1 MRGETLL
8 TVIGQMTLMNYIK
21 TGWIFRLAL
30 AGMMNNYQKAGIM
43 LNNSSLN
50 FSIKQVI
57 VLLCLSILTACS
69 VGKDLQQTPATSAT
83 FTSTQPSAMP
93 PTGVLA
99 LTPRLFTPAVPNSP
113 PSSTLTPRTTAS
125 PSPSFTPLPSLT
137 PSPDPN
143 ARIGV
148 VIQLFNEIV
157 LGLGDSVEVLGQ
169 DLNFLYRFKSMDYSL
184 VSFSPDGCFLR
195 AVDYVNEEGKFIFR
209 ELDLHGA
216 ELNNQTVRLRKPED
230 GTHIYQYVLS
240 PDGSW
245 LAYKAVGDFGYGAAS
260 AKVQD
265 VRLVNVDPDVPQA
278 PIQLTKRGGAGS
290 PFLRWSPD
298 SRYIA
303 FSDTDAAGINQL
315 YLYEPVQEKE
325 YQLTQFDQT
334 MSEHEFQ
341 ILSWSPDSKKIA
353 FSSIG
358 EHYDETGF
366 HMTDIGKI
374 GIISLPDFTMKWV
387 YLSGFENPVYYHHY
401 IPDDTTTYWWSK
413 DSQSLLIPF
422 QIKLDDSAKSEP
434 YLAWYNLKS
443 GAVTDILTN
452 NDFPDVDSFWGFPL
466 DGIDIIGFYNTNN
479 AIYIYNRVTHQTNE
493 ITMKYYLR
501 ESDEFLVPPYK
512 AIEPGMCRK

>member
-1 MRGETLL
+1 M
-8 TVIGQMTLMNYIK
+8 
-21 TGWIFRLAL
+21 
-30 AGMMNNYQKAGIM
+30 
-43 LNNSSLN
+43 
-50 FSIKQVI
+50 
-57 VLLCLSILTACS
+57 
-69 VGKDLQQTPATSAT
+69 
-83 FTSTQPSAMP
+83 
-93 PTGVLA
+93 
-99 LTPRLFTPAVPNSP
+99 
-113 PSSTLTPRTTAS
+113 
-125 PSPSFTPLPSLT
+125 
-137 PSPDPN
+137 
-143 ARIGV
+143 
-148 VIQLFNEIV
+148 IQLFNEIV